1 MRSLGRTMVTRH
13 LEIHPAVIALL
24 AVGSFI
30 GALAIY
36 TTVQVVAQN
45 RLAEAYQNAE
55 FEGAFCD
62 NNVAFD
68 GNLCREN
75 LKMSWQQIYA
85 LLTEAQ
91 VVDGAEIESYERLKD
106 KTPEELKDLLAT
118 LTDGSLNTGGAETA
132 LGFIVRLAGS
142 QCLASQTKD
151 SNPNGEIEKKN
162 AEKFLALALSDALVG
177 GSAPDF
183 IKGGRCDAAREYL
196 QDLNVTQQIN
206 RSPSGWRFST
216 ARCLSDSLIL
226 SKLLKHHRA
235 IKSTASDKKNDEE
248 IAGYDVTTNTCVTNS
263 LIGTDIR
270 LKRFEAYT
278 TLIKYV
284 LGQTHAESNVRSARK
299 FANVV
304 RGPEHVGIL
313 TVALMVAALV
323 AVRWTTLERR
333 FIRARLAK
341 KGLNAKAADGKAR
354 AFEVL
359 ARTIAAGGERAER
372 GHEALNRGRI
382 LMLWGLATIPAIG
395 FVGTVRGILE
405 ALSKAENV
413 VWAVDRLERAE
424 AIAEL
429 SGELGLAFS
438 TTLFALLASIVLG
451 LLVTLLRVR
460 EGRCLDRLA
469 GATKMVE
476 DR

>member
-1 MRSLGRTMVTRH
+1 MVTRH
-13 LEIHPAVIALL
+13 LEIHPAAIALL

-36 TTVQVVAQN
+36 TTIQVVAQN

-68 GNLCREN
+68 GNLCRES

-85 LLTEAQ
+85 LLTAAQ
-91 VVDGAEIESYERLKD
+91 VVDSTEIENYARL
-106 KTPEELKDLLAT
+106 EEKNPKELEDLLKTLSDGAT
-118 LTDGSLNTGGAETA
+118 VDKDSAETA

-142 QCLASQTKD
+142 QCLASKTKV
-151 SNPNGEIEKKN
+151 SNPNGGAENKN
-162 AEKFLALALSDALVG
+162 TAKFLALALSDALVG
-177 GSAPDF
+177 GAALDLV
-183 IKGGRCDAAREYL
+183 KGGGCDAAREDL
-196 QDLNVTQQIN
+196 QDLNITKEID

-226 SKLLKHHRA
+226 TKLLEQHRA
-235 IKSTASDKKNDEE
+235 IGSTAPDIKTEKE
-248 IAGYDVTTNTCVTNS
+248 IAGYDVTNTCVTDNS
-263 LIGTDIR
+263 MDTDIR
-270 LKRFEAYT
+270 LKRFESYT
-278 TLIKYV
+278 KLMKYV
-284 LGQTHAESNVRSARK
+284 LGQTHAEPDVRSARK
-299 FANVV
+299 FANLV

-323 AVRWTTLERR
+323 VVRWTTLERR

-341 KGLNAKAADGKAR
+341 KGSSATAADGKAR

-359 ARTIAAGGERAER
+359 ARTIAFGGERAE
-372 GHEALNRGRI
+372 GEYEALNRGRM

-395 FVGTVRGILE
+395 FIGTVRGILE
-405 ALSKAENV
+405 ALSKAEDV
-413 VWAVDRLERAE
+413 VWAVDRLERAD

-451 LLVTLLRVR
+451 LIVTILRVR

-469 GATKMVE
+469 GVTKMVE
-476 DR
+476 ER